1 MEKRTDITI
10 IGSGIIGLL
19 TAKALIEM
27 DLSVSIIEKNQR
39 SLESSWA
46 GGGILLP
53 LYPWRQKRAIS
64 RLVKQSL
71 ALYPLLSEELIQNT
85 TIDPE
90 WIDCG
95 LLINKNPDIK
105 AAIQWCENY
114 KIDYQLAD
122 DKLLEPFNTKPLNPL
137 WLPSIAQARNPR
149 LLKSLRQFLGQYPN
163 VKFIENCN
171 LTGFTLKN
179 NHITEIKTSQGK
191 FPVNHLLLATGAWTG
206 KLIKDL
212 LPLTKAINIKP
223 VKGQMLLFDA
233 KVGDLNTMVLDERH
247 YLIPRRDGKIL
258 AGSTVEETAFDKF
271 TTNEAFKT
279 LQQFAVT
286 LMPKLKEVAII
297 NHWAGLRPGTEQGVP
312 YIDNHPEI
320 DNLSINAGH
329 FRNGL
334 VMAPAS
340 AQLMTD
346 LILKR
351 TPCLNPEPY
360 QLNRLDASL

>member
-1 MEKRTDITI
+1 MKKGTDITI

-27 DLSVSIIEKNQR
+27 NLSVTIIERNQH
-39 SLESSWA
+39 SSESSWA

-53 LYPWRQKRAIS
+53 LYPWRQKTAIS
-64 RLVKQSL
+64 DLVKQSL
-71 ALYPLLSEELIQNT
+71 MLYPLLSEELIQKT

-90 WIDCG
+90 WVNCG
-95 LLINKNPDIK
+95 LLINKNPDIDV
-105 AAIQWCENY
+105 AIQWCKDY
-114 KIDYQLAD
+114 KIDYQLAENKFFED
-122 DKLLEPFNTKPLNPL
+122 FDTEPLNPL

-149 LLKSLRQFLGQYPN
+149 LLKSLRQFLGQHPKT
-163 VKFIENCN
+163 KFIENC
-171 LTGFTLKN
+171 TCTDFILKDN
-179 NHITEIKTSQGK
+179 RITEIKTSQGK
-191 FPVNHLLLATGAWTG
+191 FSVNHLLLATGAWTG
-206 KLIKDL
+206 KLIDDL
-212 LPLTKAINIKP
+212 LPLTKAVNVKP

-233 KVGDLNTMVLDERH
+233 KAEDLNMMVLDERH

-258 AGSTVEETAFDKF
+258 AGSTVEETGFDKF
-271 TTNEAFKT
+271 TTDDAFKT
-279 LQQFAVT
+279 LQQFATT

-297 NHWAGLRPGTEQGVP
+297 NHWAGLRPATQQGVP

-320 DNLSINAGH
+320 ENLSINAGH

-360 QLNRLDASL
+360 QLNRLD

>member
-1 MEKRTDITI
+1 MEKITEITI

-27 DLSVSIIEKNQR
+27 GLSVAIIERNQR

-53 LYPWRQKRAIS
+53 LYPWRQKTAIS
-64 RLVKQSL
+64 KLVKRSL
-71 ALYPLLSEELIQNT
+71 ALYPLLSKELIQTT

-105 AAIQWCENY
+105 AAIQWCEDYNV
-114 KIDYQLAD
+114 DYQFAEK
-122 DKLLEPFNTKPLNPL
+122 KLFKSFDTEPLNPL
-137 WLPSIAQARNPR
+137 WLPSIAQTRNPH
-149 LLKSLRQFLGQYPN
+149 LLKSLRQFLGQHPK
-163 VKFIENCN
+163 VKFIENCT
-171 LTGFTLKN
+171 LTDFILKN
-179 NHITEIKTSQGK
+179 NRITDIKTSRGK
-191 FPVNHLLLATGAWTG
+191 FSINHLLLATGAWTG
-206 KLIKDL
+206 KLIESL
-212 LPLTKAINIKP
+212 LPLTKAVHVRP
-223 VKGQMLLFDA
+223 VKGQMLLFNA

-258 AGSTVEETAFDKF
+258 AGSTVEETGFDKF
-271 TTNEAFKT
+271 TTEDAFKT
-279 LQQFAVT
+279 LQQFATT
-286 LMPKLKEVAII
+286 LMPKLKEVEVI
-297 NHWAGLRPGTEQGVP
+297 NHWAGLRPGTPHGVP

-320 DNLSINAGH
+320 KNLSINAGH

-360 QLNRLDASL
+360 QLTRSD